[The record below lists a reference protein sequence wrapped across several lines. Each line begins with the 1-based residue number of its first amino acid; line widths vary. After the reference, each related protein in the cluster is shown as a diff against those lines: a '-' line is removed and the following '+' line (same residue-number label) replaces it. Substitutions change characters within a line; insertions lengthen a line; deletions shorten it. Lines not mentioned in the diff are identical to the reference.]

1 MDELRCQK
9 KKRFKVKVVI
19 KEMFIFCW
27 AGRPGPPTGEK

>member
-1 MDELRCQK
+1 MDEPRCQK

-27 AGRPGPPTGEK
+27 ARRPEPPTGEK